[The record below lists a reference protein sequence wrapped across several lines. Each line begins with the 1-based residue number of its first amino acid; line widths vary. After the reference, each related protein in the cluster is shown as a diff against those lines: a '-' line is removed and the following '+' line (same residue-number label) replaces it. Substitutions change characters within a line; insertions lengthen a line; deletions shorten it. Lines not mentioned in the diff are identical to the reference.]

1 MTNELP
7 PRTIT
12 AIDANA
18 STVES
23 LPITGCV
30 SMMVGGTCNTAGAQ
44 LTFSVI
50 FTDSINTIIGTIKN
64 QTLIAGIVA
73 DWGALFT
80 GADSGGAEP
89 SFHCVGDRAYIQVT
103 ALNPTTATWT
113 LGAAAQ

>member
-23 LPITGCV
+23 LPITGCI
-30 SMMVGGTCNTAGAQ
+30 SMMVGATSNTANAQ
-44 LTFSVI
+44 LTFSVV
-50 FTDSINTIIGTIKN
+50 FTDANNNVIGTIKN
-64 QTLIAGIVA
+64 QMLIAGATA

-80 GADSGGAEP
+80 ASDSAGAEP
-89 SFHCVGDRAYIQVT
+89 SFHTVGDRAYIQVT
-103 ALNPTTATWT
+103 GL
-113 LGAAAQ
+113 

>member
-30 SMMVGGTCNTAGAQ
+30 SMMVGGTSNTAGAQ
-44 LTFSVI
+44 LTFSVV
-50 FTDSINTIIGTIKN
+50 FHRLDQHHHRHHQKSNAHRG
-64 QTLIAGIVA
+64 QRGRLGH
-73 DWGALFT
+73 AL
-80 GADSGGAEP
+80 
-89 SFHCVGDRAYIQVT
+89 HR
-103 ALNPTTATWT
+103 
-113 LGAAAQ
+113 LG